1 MGARDRSGRRHGTG
15 ADPPEP
21 GSPRWCNADVS
32 LLRSTSIAAG
42 LVAGILALAGGPAAG
57 ETASSAKGCRVTLPN
72 GKAPPG
78 SLRAQLPPDPPVF
91 HGNGKLWVKLWP
103 FGVIVAKPNVIDS
116 DGSIGIKLPW
126 WRGVAGTLTV
136 TATRL
141 DAQVR
146 RVRGDVPSGYGRTGF
161 QASGVVFPTQGCW
174 QVTGR
179 VGSVKLVFVTLVVK
193 AAGNGY

>member
-1 MGARDRSGRRHGTG
+1 
-15 ADPPEP
+15 
-21 GSPRWCNADVS
+21 VS
-32 LLRSTSIAAG
+32 LLRSTSIAAS
-42 LVAGILALAGGPAAG
+42 LAAGVLALAGGPALGGPA
-57 ETASSAKGCRVTLPN
+57 APNACRVTLPN

-78 SLRAQLPPDPPVF
+78 SARARLPPVPPVF

-103 FGVIVAKPNVIDS
+103 FGVIVAKPTVIDP

-126 WRGVAGTLTV
+126 WRSVAGTLAV
-136 TATRL
+136 TARRL
-141 DAQVR
+141 DAQAP

-161 QASGVVFPTQGCW
+161 QPSGVAFASQGCW

-179 VGSVKLVFVTLVVK
+179 IGSVRLVFVTLVVK